1 MDPTRILAI
10 RHGETD
16 WNVDNRIQGQLDI
29 GLNAE
34 GRRQAARL
42 ARALRG
48 GESIDAIHASDL
60 SRAQDTAAAI
70 GQAVDRPVALH
81 PGLRERFFGDFQ
93 GQRFT
98 EIEARW
104 PEEAMR
110 WRRREPDWAP
120 PGGES
125 LRAMRERVLDTVHAL
140 AAAHTGGLIV
150 LVSHG
155 GVLDLLY
162 RAATGLDLQAP
173 RTWPMANT
181 SVNRL
186 LWTPQGLS
194 LVGWADTSHLDDASL
209 DEAAA

>member
-1 MDPTRILAI
+1 MDSTRILAI

-29 GLNAE
+29 GLNAT
-34 GRRQAARL
+34 GRQQARRL
-42 ARALRG
+42 ARALG
-48 GESIDAIHASDL
+48 AGEPIQAIHASDL
-60 SRAQDTAAAI
+60 SRAHETATAI
-70 GQAVDRPVALH
+70 GQAVGRAVTPHA
-81 PGLRERFFGDFQ
+81 GLRERGFGDFQ
-93 GQRFT
+93 GQSFT
-98 EIEARW
+98 DIEARW
-104 PEEAMR
+104 PEAAQR
-110 WRRREPDWAP
+110 WRRREPDWSP

-125 LRAMRERVLDTVHAL
+125 LAALRDRVLAAVHAL
-140 AAAHTGGLIV
+140 AAAHTGELIV
-150 LVSHG
+150 LVTHG
-155 GVLDLLY
+155 GVLDQLY

-173 RTWPMANT
+173 RTWQLANT